1 MSPSSRFRLGRRLS
15 APALPALL
23 LLLLGAINA
32 LAIAGVVSARRGA
45 REAALQDLRLQTD
58 ANARAVE
65 AVLAALRRD
74 LIALTRLAPLH
85 QLLVAGPR
93 QDAKRGEAARALEA
107 FLQTHPA
114 VHAAALR
121 ENSGSA
127 LLLFGRRA
135 DGAALLLPTTSDPPA
150 PIADRRLFVTQFPV
164 AGPVREPGLLEIWID
179 PAPLLATAAPGVGG
193 RLEPRPPGDDAPPA
207 RRQSLAA
214 EATVRDPLW
223 APPVAWTLVRDA
235 EASRTLQSATE
246 LAGRYRRTAL
256 LNLAV
261 MAFTLML
268 GLLAFQQAQRSS
280 ALAAE
285 NRQQARLRE
294 LERQILHAERLAS
307 VGRLAAG
314 VAHEVNNPL
323 EGTFNYLSLL
333 DEDLAAG
340 DLVRAR
346 EGLGRVREGLARVAG
361 VMRQMLALSDPGRVD
376 KAPLD
381 LREPLARAADF
392 VRSHRALREVA
403 IDLDLPPAQVRVEG
417 NAVTLGQL
425 FLNLLLNAGQCQ
437 GGKGEVAVSCR
448 VVDGHAQVR
457 VADRG
462 PGLSPEALSHLF
474 EPFFSTR
481 GSIGLGLAVCE
492 GIARDHGGAIR
503 AGNRPEGGAELVVDL
518 PLLRPEW
525 P

>member
-1 MSPSSRFRLGRRLS
+1 MAVFPRFRLPGRLS

-58 ANARAVE
+58 ASARAVE
-65 AVLAALRRD
+65 AQLASLRRD
-74 LIALTRLAPLH
+74 LITLTRSPPLH
-85 QLLVAGPR
+85 QLLLAPGDEAP
-93 QDAKRGEAARALEA
+93 RGEAARALEA
-107 FLQTHPA
+107 FLLSHAA
-114 VHAAALR
+114 VRAAALR
-121 ENSGSA
+121 ANSGGA
-127 LLLFGRRA
+127 LLLFGRRVDKA
-135 DGAALLLPTTSDPPA
+135 PLLLPTTSDPPA
-150 PIADRRLFVTQFPV
+150 PIGDRALFVTQFPV
-164 AGPVREPGLLEIWID
+164 AGPVREPGLLEVWID
-179 PAPLLATAAPGVGG
+179 ATPLLAAAAPGVPG
-193 RLEPRPPGDDAPPA
+193 RLEPRPPGDDPPV
-207 RRQSLAA
+207 STPPNLAV
-214 EATVRDPLW
+214 EAAVRDPLW
-223 APPVAWTLVRDA
+223 VPPIGWTLVRDA
-235 EASRTLQSATE
+235 AASRTLQSATE
-246 LAGRYRRTAL
+246 LAGSYRRTAL

-261 MAFTLML
+261 MGLTLLL

-333 DEDLAAG
+333 EEDLTAG
-340 DLVRAR
+340 DLPRAR
-346 EGLGRVREGLARVAG
+346 EGLGRAREGLARVAA

-376 KAPLD
+376 KTPLD

-425 FLNLLLNAGQCQ
+425 FLNLLLNAGQSQ
-437 GGKGEVAVSCR
+437 GGRGEVAVSCR
-448 VVDGHAQVR
+448 VVDGHAEVR

-462 PGLSPEALSHLF
+462 PGLSPEALGHLF

-481 GSIGLGLAVCE
+481 GSIGLGLAVCD
-492 GIARDHGGAIR
+492 GIARDHGGVIR
-503 AGNRPEGGAELVVDL
+503 AGNRSDGGAELVVEL
-518 PLLRPEW
+518 PLLRS
-525 P
+525 